1 MENKYVVKEGQ
12 NGERLDKAIAE
23 LDSEISRMTIKRL
36 LEEEKITVNR
46 ELRKS
51 II

>member
-1 MENKYVVKEGQ
+1 MENKYVVKENQ
-12 NGERLDKAIAE
+12 SGERLDKAITE
-23 LDSEISRMTIKRL
+23 LDSEISRMAIKRL

-46 ELRKS
+46 ESRQA